1 MRILF
6 LTNLLPYPLD
16 NGGKIKTYTT
26 LKSLSSNGHVIDL
39 VCFREQISED
49 TDSTY
54 ELKKICNSVTTI
66 YQKLTTAEN
75 KKYMMVMAT
84 KSLLSKYSFG
94 TYKYLSNEMKSV
106 IKNLFE
112 ENTYDCA
119 YFDHLQLCVY
129 QKYILQLSP
138 NIRMLLDEH
147 NCETLIMKRNKKSS
161 SNILKKF
168 FLTLEAF
175 KLQKFEIKSIMNADN
190 TIVLSKEDYRELCK
204 ETRKNFAHSVI
215 PIGIEDSDFIKEIR
229 EIDKIPKIL
238 FIGTLTWAPNNE
250 GIIWY
255 LKKVVPLL
263 ESKMKFQLY
272 IVGKNPSEEVKRLT
286 EGKEN
291 ITVTGYVDSVDLY
304 YEICDYMIVPLL
316 SGSGQRV
323 KIIEAFSKGMPVIST
338 KIGAEG
344 LEYKDGK
351 SIFIAD
357 TPEEFVEKSEKI
369 IELTTRKVL
378 SENSKDV
385 FERNYSIRAVSKK
398 INEATVGK

>member
-129 QKYILQLSP
+129 QKYISQLSP

-161 SNILKKF
+161 SNILKKV

-255 LKKVVPLL
+255 LKKVIPLL
-263 ESKMKFQLY
+263 ESKMKFHLY
-272 IVGKNPSEEVKRLT
+272 IVGKNPSEEVKRLA
-286 EGKEN
+286 EEKEN

-304 YEICDYMIVPLL
+304 YDICDYMIVPLL
-316 SGSGQRV
+316 AGSGQRV

>member
-161 SNILKKF
+161 SNILKKV

-204 ETRKNFAHSVI
+204 ETRKKFAHSVI